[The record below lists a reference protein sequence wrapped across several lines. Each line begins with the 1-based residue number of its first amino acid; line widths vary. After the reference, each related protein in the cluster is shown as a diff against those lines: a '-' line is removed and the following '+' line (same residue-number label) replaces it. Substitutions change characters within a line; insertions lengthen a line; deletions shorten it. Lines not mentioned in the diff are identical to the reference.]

1 VNSKKRKAAEADL
14 TPAHLLPGTRSSK
27 RRQSM
32 GPEALITHLKNE
44 RAQRHL
50 EKHALKE
57 KQRRQRAK
65 KANAIFRTDLLC
77 QEKLS

>member
-1 VNSKKRKAAEADL
+1 
-14 TPAHLLPGTRSSK
+14 
-27 RRQSM
+27 M
-32 GPEALITHLKNE
+32 GPEALISHLKHE